1 MTMALTIEEF
11 SKKLTEMEIKYP
23 GDASDSLEKAARKM
37 VKAIKKETPV
47 GKTSHPRK
55 LNKSWKMKMV
65 DAWGKAPKAEIR
77 STAPHYHLVERG
89 VQNPKDPHGNPKPE
103 MLAAL
108 NKHKG
113 FLEKAV
119 KGNWDD
125 IKKSMEKDFY
135 KRVRGHLG

>member
-1 MTMALTIEEF
+1 MGMELGEF
-11 SKKLTEMEIKYP
+11 SRRLTEMELKYP
-23 GDASDSLEKAARKM
+23 GDASDALEKAARKM

-47 GKTSHPRK
+47 GKTNHPRK

-65 DAWGKAPKAEIR
+65 DLWGKAPKAEIR
-77 STAPHYHLVERG
+77 STAPHYHLVNRG
-89 VQNPKDPHGNPKPE
+89 VQNPKDAHGHPKPE
-103 MLAAL
+103 MMAAL

-119 KGNWDD
+119 HSNWGN

-135 KRVRGHLG
+135 KRVRDHLG